1 MKKILLKNNLSIV
14 SKFPILQNCTIDEVS
29 IITAGEVVT
38 KNIEPY
44 FIVRGIATKLTKNFM
59 KNIYKFIK
67 ILFR

>member
-14 SKFPILQNCTIDEVS
+14 SKFQILQNCTIDEVS
-29 IITAGEVVT
+29 IIAVGEVFT
-38 KNIEPY
+38 KNIEPC
-44 FIVRGIATKLTKNFM
+44 FMVRGIATKLIKNFM